1 MSANHGLNAKETGYI
16 SDVEN
21 TANGSV
27 SQSDVPDV
35 EKAMATKAPEPA
47 VQTIDD
53 PNVVDW
59 ESPDD
64 PARPLNWSAAKKWKN
79 VLVVSTLTLLT
90 PFASSMFAP
99 AVPDVMSEF
108 NSDSVYLASFVVSVY
123 VLGYAFGPLII
134 APVSELYGRL
144 YVYHVNTFLFIVFN
158 MACGLATS
166 LPMEI
171 VFRFLAGFAG
181 VAPMTVGSGTISDLF
196 RQEERGKVMSAWT
209 LPILLGPTL
218 GPVAGS
224 YIGEALGWRWDF
236 YTLTIAAVVLW
247 IMALI
252 LQDETYPMTLLERK
266 AKALRKE
273 TGNDK
278 LRSALQSTKSPTEL
292 FWGSIVRPTKMLF
305 LSPIVFSLSLYIA
318 VCYGY
323 LYLVFTTITE
333 LYIEVY
339 GISRANVGLT
349 FLGIGIGQF
358 LGLFVFAAISDR
370 TLKRKANGGEMKP
383 EYRLGPLMYGGIAM
397 PIGLFLYGWTAQY
410 AVHWIVPIIGTTI
423 VGLAMIL
430 IFMPIGKFSPL
441 SPHPAYLHTHRH
453 LPGGCVH
460 PLRRQRHGRQ
470 HSAAQSRRRCPA
482 TVRRAD
488 VRHPRVRMGQ
498 LAARVPGDR
507 HAAHGV
513 GVYALRRAD
522 TDASEV
528 SVEFMR

>member
-1 MSANHGLNAKETGYI
+1 MSNTLGADAKEAGFN

-21 TANGSV
+21 AGNSGN
-27 SQSDVPDV
+27 QSNVPDV

-47 VQTIDD
+47 LEVVED
-53 PNVVDW
+53 PNAVDW

-64 PARPLNWSAAKKWKN
+64 PARPLNWPASKKWKN
-79 VLVVSTLTLLT
+79 VFMVSSLTLLT

-99 AVPDVMSEF
+99 AVPDVMKEF
-108 NSDSVYLASFVVSVY
+108 NSTSPYLASFVVSVY

-134 APVSELYGRL
+134 APLSELYGRL
-144 YVYHVNTFLFIVFN
+144 WVYHINTFLFIVFN

-224 YIGEALGWRWDF
+224 YIAEALGWRWDF

-247 IMALI
+247 AIALF

-266 AKALRKE
+266 AEKLRKE
-273 TGNDK
+273 TGNEK
-278 LRSALQSTKSPTEL
+278 LRSVLQSPKTPTEL

-305 LSPIVFSLSLYIA
+305 LSPIVFGLSLYIA
-318 VCYGY
+318 ICYGY
-323 LYLVFTTITE
+323 LYLLFTTITE
-333 LYIEVY
+333 LYIDVY
-339 GISRANVGLT
+339 GISRANIGLT
-349 FLGIGIGQF
+349 FLGIGLGQF
-358 LGLFVFAAISDR
+358 FGLFVFGAISDK
-370 TLKRKANGGEMKP
+370 TLKRKAAGGEMKP
-383 EYRLGPLMYGGIAM
+383 EYRLGPLIYGGICM
-397 PIGLFLYGWTAQY
+397 PIGLFLYGWPAEY

-430 IFMPIGKFSPL
+430 IFMPIGKAIHFHFSD
-441 SPHPAYLHTHRH
+441 Y
-453 LPGGCVH
+453 C
-460 PLRRQRHGRQ
+460 
-470 HSAAQSRRRCPA
+470 
-482 TVRRAD
+482 
-488 VRHPRVRMGQ
+488 
-498 LAARVPGDR
+498 
-507 HAAHGV
+507 
-513 GVYALRRAD
+513 
-522 TDASEV
+522 
-528 SVEFMR
+528 